1 MLARVVKVSLNFPGY
16 LISQIAHNHKT
27 FCPIHVPFFDH
38 NLHVLCEKPLT
49 TSIEDARAM
58 NAYGLFS
65 FRNHVRPGQPA
76 QRLGLSLTK

>member
-1 MLARVVKVSLNFPGY
+1 MTLPTRIRVNAPNVIGESVGGEPRR
-16 LISQIAHNHKT
+16 SQHKLET
-27 FCPIHVPFFDH
+27 GG
-38 NLHVLCEKPLT
+38 LGR
-49 TSIEDARAM
+49 ARAM